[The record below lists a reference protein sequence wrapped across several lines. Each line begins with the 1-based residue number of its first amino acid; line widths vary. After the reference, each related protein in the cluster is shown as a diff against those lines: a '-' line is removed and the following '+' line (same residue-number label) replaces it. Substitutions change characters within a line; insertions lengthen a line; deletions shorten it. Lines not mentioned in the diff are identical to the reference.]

1 MTIFHLLKSAHRSLR
16 QSRIA
21 RNESGIAAM
30 EFALI
35 APLVIGLYLGLA
47 EVATVLSVE
56 RRVSHSASVA
66 GDLATQVSSLDES
79 DAEDLVSAVL
89 HVANLGANGNYI
101 LRLQSFR
108 RVANGDVESEG
119 VIIYTN
125 GSHGGL
131 DEYDKDSLSVDL
143 VPVGEGIVVASVKHD
158 YTPFGFKR
166 IGGKNTGEGFLPDS
180 IDLEESFLLKPRRS
194 SFIEIGDPG
203 IDVQI
208 NCTGSVDNVSCTT
221 A

>member
-1 MTIFHLLKSAHRSLR
+1 MNIFHLLKSAQRSLQ

-35 APLVIGLYLGLA
+35 APLIIGLYLGLA

-66 GDLATQVSSLDES
+66 GDLATQVSSVDET
-79 DAEDLVSAVL
+79 DAEDIVSAVL
-89 HVANLGANGNYI
+89 HVANLGANGNFI
-101 LRLQSFR
+101 LRLQSFH

-119 VIIYTN
+119 VIIYTI
-125 GSHGGL
+125 GTHGGL
-131 DEYDKDSLSVDL
+131 AEYDKDSLSVDL
-143 VPVGEGIVVASVKHD
+143 VPVGEGIVVASVKHA

-166 IGGKNTGEGFLPDS
+166 IGGDSSGEGFLPDS
-180 IDLEESFLLKPRRS
+180 IDLEEIFLLKPRRS
-194 SFIEIGDPG
+194 SIVEIGEPG
-203 IDVQI
+203 THTKIT
-208 NCTGSVDNVSCTT
+208 CTGTVDSVSCTT